1 MPNIWRPC
9 CRRFPRYYKDCLLL
23 SRYVAADLHGKPWD
37 ISNVLDDYIRML
49 IQIRCSVDNCATDGK
64 EADAIYQM
72 FASSRDYRDSID
84 VVDNGPIRKAYVLY
98 LDIADEPAESLP
110 LPPSLPWTR
119 SALKTSASSTTA
131 NSSRA
136 FWKSN
141 FMKKTLWNGPLHF
154 WKSANYIVYE
164 R

>member
-1 MPNIWRPC
+1 
-9 CRRFPRYYKDCLLL
+9 
-23 SRYVAADLHGKPWD
+23 
-37 ISNVLDDYIRML
+37 ML

-98 LDIADEPAESLP
+98 LDIADEAGGIATIATILAIKNIGIIHNREFEQGVLKIEFYEEDAME
-110 LPPSLPWTR
+110 R
-119 SALKTSASSTTA
+119 AIALL
-131 NSSRA
+131 
-136 FWKSN
+136 
-141 FMKKTLWNGPLHF
+141 KKR
-154 WKSANYIVYE
+154 NYIVYE